1 MCEKEMAKN
10 MLKQKQ
16 KERKCNNG
24 MVRRWKEEQRS
35 QKELLYVVS
44 KKISLKI
51 MFNPPRKAGDVPR
64 KLVSNDSK

>member
-1 MCEKEMAKN
+1 MAKN

-16 KERKCNNG
+16 KERKCNNE
-24 MVRRWKEEQRS
+24 MVRRGKEEKKS
-35 QKELLYVVS
+35 QKELFLNVVS
-44 KKISLKI
+44 KKISLEI